1 MTASSGLPKHSNRIF
16 RLSVIIPSL
25 TLGLVL
31 AACTA
36 VGVIGYVSGRDGLE
50 QAARAELE
58 LVVKARQSLLN
69 AKMGNIGADL
79 TNAATSAGAALMM
92 KDLAG
97 TRVNIDSDL
106 QAIREYYQ
114 APGSSAADR
123 AAQIG
128 SDNKTMYSWRHSEL
142 HSAFMNTWKLGGYGD
157 IYGILP
163 DGYVLYSVTKGP
175 DFLASVS
182 EGAVA
187 STGLAQAFGAAAN
200 TPSGTQVITD
210 FAPYGPAGDAPS
222 FFVAQP
228 VVIETFG
235 EKKFMGVMALRVGA
249 ELVDSI
255 LSDRDG
261 MGSTGQSYLVGQGGV
276 VLSNMPLAAQPTAL
290 SARTDAAPVLAA
302 LNGTEASGEVLGS
315 DGIARIVVARPISF
329 MGKTYAVVAEKSL
342 DEAMASVTAMRDR
355 MVLWTLITL
364 AIAAVV
370 ALIFARSITRPLTTL
385 VGALESIANGN
396 LGEDIKAAR
405 RGDEIGEIGR
415 AVVAIRENAAEEQE
429 RRTREEGERGR
440 TIGEQRKA
448 MLATLAQDFEASVGK
463 VVAAVSQSAHS
474 LQDAAKDVQQMTAVA
489 GDSAARA
496 ADMSNQAMEEVQSIA
511 SASDQLSG
519 SIRQISELIHRSS
532 TVAQTATVRAQST
545 NATVRSLAEAA
556 NRIGEVV
563 TLISDI
569 ADQTNLLALNAT
581 IEAARAG
588 EAGRGFAVVASEVK
602 ELASQTGK
610 ATGEIQ
616 QQIDAIRSATDD
628 AVSAISDIQETINEI
643 TMSVTEVSSAVEE
656 QSAATQGIANNT
668 QRAARGTAEV
678 SSNIRRVNEVTD
690 RTGTAASGFVA
701 SADELSQQA
710 SHLDQEVRAFLSQ
723 VRSA

>member
-1 MTASSGLPKHSNRIF
+1 MTASSSMPQRSNRLL

-25 TLGLVL
+25 TVGLVF

-50 QAARAELE
+50 KAAKSELE
-58 LVVKARQSLLN
+58 LVVNGRQALLN
-69 AKMGNIGADL
+69 AKLANIEADL
-79 TNAATSAGAALMM
+79 TNAATSAGAALLM

-97 TRVNIDSDL
+97 TRVNIESDMP
-106 QAIREYYQ
+106 AIREYYQ
-114 APGSSAADR
+114 PAGMGAADR
-123 AAQIG
+123 AARVG
-128 SDNKTMYSWRHSEL
+128 TDNKTMYSWRHSEL

-157 IYGILP
+157 IYGVLP
-163 DGYVLYSVTKGP
+163 DGYVLYSVTKGQ
-175 DFLASVS
+175 DFLTSVTDP
-182 EGAVA
+182 AMA
-187 STGLAQAFGAAAN
+187 STGLAEAFSNAAN
-200 TPSGTQVITD
+200 KPAGTQVATG
-210 FAPYGPAGDAPS
+210 FAPYAVAGGAPS

-249 ELVDSI
+249 ELIDGI
-255 LSDRDG
+255 LADRDG
-261 MGSTGQSYLVGQGGV
+261 MGDTGQSYLVGEGGT
-276 VLSNMPLAAQPTAL
+276 VLSNMPLANQPTAL
-290 SARTDAAPVLAA
+290 VATAKSAPILQA
-302 LNGTEASGEVLGS
+302 LSGVAGSGEVAGD
-315 DGIARIVVARPISF
+315 DGVTRFLVARPLTF
-329 MGKTYAVVAEKSL
+329 MGKTYAVVAEKTL
-342 DEAMASVTAMRDR
+342 DEAMASVTAMRDQ
-355 MVLWTLITL
+355 MILWTLITL
-364 AIAAVV
+364 AGAAVV
-370 ALIFARSITRPLTTL
+370 ALVFARSITRPLTIL
-385 VGALESIANGN
+385 VRALESIAAGN
-396 LGEDIKAAR
+396 LTTDIAAAR

-415 AVVAIRENAAEEQE
+415 AVVAIRENAAAEQE
-429 RRTREEGERGR
+429 RRTHEEGERGR
-440 TIGEQRKA
+440 NIGRQRKE
-448 MLATLAQDFEASVGK
+448 MLANLARDFEATVGK
-463 VVAAVSQSAHS
+463 VVESVSQSAHT
-474 LQDAAKDVQQMTAVA
+474 LQNAANDVQQMTAVA
-489 GDSAARA
+489 GDSASRA
-496 ADMSNQAMEEVQSIA
+496 ADMSSQAMNEVQSIA

-532 TVAQTATVRAQST
+532 SVAQTATVRAQAT

-616 QQIDAIRSATDD
+616 QQIDAIRSATED
-628 AVSAISDIQETINEI
+628 AVAAIGDIQETINEI
-643 TMSVTEVSSAVEE
+643 TVSVTEVSSAVEE
-656 QSAATQGIANNT
+656 QSAATQGIAANT

-690 RTGTAASGFVA
+690 RTGAAASGFVA
-701 SADELSQQA
+701 SAGELSQQA
-710 SHLDQEVRAFLSQ
+710 SHLDQEVRAFLAQ